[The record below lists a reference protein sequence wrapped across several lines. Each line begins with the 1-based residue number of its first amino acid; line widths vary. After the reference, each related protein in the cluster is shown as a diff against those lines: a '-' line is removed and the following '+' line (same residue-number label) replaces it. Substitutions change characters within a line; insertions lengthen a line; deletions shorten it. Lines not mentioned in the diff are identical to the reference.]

1 MRAQP
6 CSSIHGPPPRPR
18 SPPQA
23 LLEYKLVLMN
33 KQEDVMVGLAHV
45 PHRRYSPGIKIT
57 TVGECRRADGQ
68 VCRPVWVPP

>member
-1 MRAQP
+1 
-6 CSSIHGPPPRPR
+6 
-18 SPPQA
+18 
-23 LLEYKLVLMN
+23 MN